1 MASTLLM
8 AQTFAKEV
16 PLNPADALLADF
28 RVSTTLKTV
37 KPDAE
42 TSAPSTG
49 RKRRYN
55 PLIAELLQRGRRDG
69 ILAIEDV
76 RHALGKKPTKDK
88 WKRLSEALTE
98 QSTQI
103 EDKNGRVL
111 SAHSQAIESKVLGT
125 QSESSMEP
133 MRIYMRAMGAKGLL
147 KREDEVYLAKQ
158 IEEGN
163 LEVNH
168 ILKQIPLTARELLR
182 AHRLVKCG
190 ALRADRVVDAK
201 DLPPAPKVLAE
212 DEPGAKVKRQLEIY
226 LAPLHEA
233 WAKFEATFTKGET
246 ANAQTLAQR
255 EVAVAQITEFLESV
269 HLHSKLKENIIE
281 AIRLK
286 VKRIRKRQR
295 EAQEALQSTPYTL
308 NEALAGVQGWEM
320 ASAHWPEAQTMVLSH
335 IRLMNRFERETGLS
349 PQDLLGL
356 SDSLETNLHRVAKAR
371 KKLIEGN
378 LRLVVSVAK
387 QYMNQGMTFLDLIQ
401 EGNIGL
407 MRAVEKFDYRL
418 GHKFSTYSVWW
429 IRQAIARAIEDKART
444 IRVPVHMAETIK
456 KFSRLKRYL
465 AKQMGQQPTLQDIA
479 DKMEVPLEQIRAIS
493 QLVAEPISLD
503 MTIGAESEGVLR
515 DVVADAKAVNPTIS
529 VINVELGEEMDKALE
544 VLNPRERRVVELR
557 YGMAGNTA
565 HTLADLG
572 RDFQITRERAR
583 QIEAN
588 ALKKLRHPARTK
600 RLAEFVD

>member
-8 AQTFAKEV
+8 AHNFAKEV

-28 RVSTTLKTV
+28 RVSTTLKPIKSESGPT
-37 KPDAE
+37 
-42 TSAPSTG
+42 TG
-49 RKRRYN
+49 GTTRKRRHN
-55 PLIAELLQRGRRDG
+55 QAIADLLQRGRLEG
-69 ILAIEDV
+69 VLAVEDV
-76 RHALGKKPTKDK
+76 RSALGKKPTKDK

-98 QSTQI
+98 QSTRI
-103 EDKNGRVL
+103 EDRNGRVL
-111 SAHSQAIESKVLGT
+111 SAQSQAIESKVLGT
-125 QSESSMEP
+125 QSENSMEP
-133 MRIYMRAMGAKGLL
+133 MRIYMRAMGAKSLL

-163 LEVNH
+163 LEINH
-168 ILKQIPLTARELLR
+168 ILTQIPMTARELLR
-182 AHRLVKCG
+182 AYRLVKCG
-190 ALRADRVVDAK
+190 ALRADRLVDVK
-201 DLPPAPKVLAE
+201 DLPALTEPVID
-212 DEPGAKVKRQLEIY
+212 DEPGSKIRRQLELY
-226 LAPLHEA
+226 LAPLQQSWDRFEGTFRPSLSNQSDVIAKREA
-233 WAKFEATFTKGET
+233 
-246 ANAQTLAQR
+246 
-255 EVAVAQITEFLESV
+255 AVEEIKAFLETV
-269 HLHSKLKENIIE
+269 NFHSKLKENIID

-286 VKRIRKRQR
+286 IRKIRKRER
-295 EAQEALQSTPYTL
+295 EAREALQNTPYTL
-308 NEALAGVQGWEM
+308 SDAIEGATGWET
-320 ASAHWPEAQTMVLSH
+320 ASTHWPEAQTVVMSH
-335 IRLMNRFERETGLS
+335 IKVMNRFERETGLKTETLH
-349 PQDLLGL
+349 QMGE
-356 SDSLETNLHRVAKAR
+356 SLEVNLHRVSKAR

-465 AKQMGQQPTLQDIA
+465 SKQLGREPTLQDIA
-479 DKMEVPLEQIRAIS
+479 DKMEVPLDQIRAIS
-493 QLVAEPISLD
+493 QLVSEPISLD
-503 MTIGAESEGVLR
+503 MTIGAEAEGVLR
-515 DVVADAKAVNPTIS
+515 DVVADTKAINPTIS
-529 VINVELGEEMDKALE
+529 VINVELTEEMDRALE

-600 RLAEFVD
+600 KLAEFVD